1 MLIDMWNLIKSY
13 VPVKDRSIVAEKF
26 VNISMDNGIE
36 DEELK
41 ELMGHDD
48 ELDEAIT
55 YNLDLEKDD
64 MEDYD
69 YGDGY
74 GEDDRYDD
82 Y

>member
-55 YNLDLEKDD
+55 HNFDLEKDD